1 MRPLEARSHT
11 QPLNHLSLLSRD
23 SFLFRQVEDLA
34 MKFTR
39 RGFTLIE
46 LLVVIAIIAILIA
59 LLLPAVQQAR
69 EAARRTQCKNHLKQ
83 WGLALHNYHDVFNQF
98 PASAI
103 NPGCYLSNNPTYL
116 NYGSVGVRN
125 TTGYLLLLPYLE
137 QANLYSKID
146 FSIAT
151 GRADWHGI
159 GGAPVY
165 QTALDGVS
173 IPVQYCPSDPVFD
186 SPHDYP
192 SVNMYT
198 AQKYTRVN
206 YGFVHENY
214 EYDASA
220 GGYWSKNTTSQ
231 RSAFG
236 INRSAGISDIKDGTS
251 NTMLLIETPQRKE
264 GCGSANCFGPFLQA
278 YVHTHFITPFQR
290 GINEKYNGTP
300 YPYAWGAGSAHVGGA
315 QTLLG
320 DGSVRFISENIDRN
334 GVLRALESI
343 NGGEVIGD
351 Y

>member
-1 MRPLEARSHT
+1 
-11 QPLNHLSLLSRD
+11 
-23 SFLFRQVEDLA
+23 

-83 WGLALHNYHDVFNQF
+83 WGLALHNYHDVTGQF
-98 PASAI
+98 PPSAI
-103 NPGCYLSNNPTYL
+103 NPGANLSNNPTYL
-116 NYGSVGVRN
+116 NYGPVGVRN

-146 FSIAT
+146 FSLAT
-151 GRADWHGI
+151 GRADWQGL
-159 GGAPVY
+159 GGGGY
-165 QTALDGVS
+165 QAVLDGVS
-173 IPVQYCPSDPVFD
+173 IPVQYCPSDLMYD
-186 SPHDYP
+186 NPHD
-192 SVNMYT
+192 SAAINMYS

-214 EYDASA
+214 EYDGNA
-220 GGYWSKNTTSQ
+220 GGLWVMNTSKQ

-236 INRSAGISDIKDGTS
+236 INRSAGVSDIKDGTS
-251 NTMLLIETPQRKE
+251 NTMLLIETPQRK
-264 GCGSANCFGPFLQA
+264 ADKAYGPFLQA
-278 YVHTHFITPFQR
+278 YVHTHFITPYNR
-290 GINEKYNGTP
+290 GINEKYSGTP
-300 YPYAWGAGSAHVGGA
+300 YPYAWGAGSQHTGGA

-320 DGSVRFISENIDRN
+320 DGSVRFLSENIDRN

-351 Y
+351 F

>member
-1 MRPLEARSHT
+1 
-11 QPLNHLSLLSRD
+11 
-23 SFLFRQVEDLA
+23 

-83 WGLALHNYHDVFNQF
+83 WGLALHNYHDVTGQF
-98 PASAI
+98 PPSAI
-103 NPGCYLSNNPTYL
+103 NPGANLSNNPAYL
-116 NYGSVGVRN
+116 NYGPVGVRN

-146 FSIAT
+146 FSLAT
-151 GRADWHGI
+151 GRADWQGL
-159 GGAPVY
+159 GGGGY
-165 QTALDGVS
+165 QAVLDGVS
-173 IPVQYCPSDPVFD
+173 IPVQYCPSDVMYD
-186 SPHDYP
+186 NPHD
-192 SVNMYT
+192 SAAINMYS

-214 EYDASA
+214 EYDGNA
-220 GGYWSKNTTSQ
+220 GGLWVMNTSKQ

-236 INRSAGISDIKDGTS
+236 INRSAGVSDIKDGTS
-251 NTMLLIETPQRKE
+251 NTMLLIETPQRK
-264 GCGSANCFGPFLQA
+264 ADKAYGPFLQA
-278 YVHTHFITPFQR
+278 YVHTHFITPYNR
-290 GINEKYNGTP
+290 GINEKYSGTP
-300 YPYAWGAGSAHVGGA
+300 YPYAWGAGSQHTGGA

-320 DGSVRFISENIDRN
+320 DGSVRFLSENIDRN

-351 Y
+351 F